1 MKNKK
6 TKSPASN
13 YSSEVYA
20 KMKKYQKQ
28 YGFEIGNGEHDAS
41 FIVDTIHYEVLGW
54 DMKLYI
60 QNYN

>member
-28 YGFEIGNGEHDAS
+28 YGFEIGNGEHVAS
-41 FIVDTIHYEVLGW
+41 FIVDTIHYEVLG
-54 DMKLYI
+54 
-60 QNYN
+60 